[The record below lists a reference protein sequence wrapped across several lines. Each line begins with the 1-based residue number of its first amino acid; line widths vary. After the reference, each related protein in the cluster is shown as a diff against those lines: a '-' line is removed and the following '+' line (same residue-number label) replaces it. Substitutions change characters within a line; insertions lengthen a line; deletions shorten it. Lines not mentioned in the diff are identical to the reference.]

1 MTITTSMNTFIARAG
16 GKIET
21 PKLPND
27 LIMGII
33 KLADGGKTTH
43 EHKMVPVLQSIKQ
56 TGGWFN
62 WHEPEDD
69 LEEHPMECIVTG
81 GGVLE
86 YGNDDV
92 GKSWDQVLDGK
103 CPWMWELLKAEL
115 SYQ

>member
-1 MTITTSMNTFIARAG
+1 MTITTSMNTFIIRAG

-21 PKLPND
+21 PKLPNE

-33 KLADGGKTTH
+33 KLADGGKNTH

-69 LEEHPMECIVTG
+69 LEEHPMEWITSG
-81 GGVLE
+81 GE
-86 YGNDDV
+86 MDDDL

-115 SYQ
+115 LYQ